1 MKPPRGASV
10 CRTRADTFSGRDSLL
25 ERLLTKNDFKGT
37 TYFSVGFLQLELI
50 EFQKFLPVLAFD
62 EIEDFFV
69 SEIDAV
75 VEIATPEHVVVGK
88 NVLSLRCRENGDH
101 SARLAGRA
109 GEGRKSHGWGRGGNP
124 TGADALLL
132 KCYLKGLIFH
142 LSPKP
147 TEELLHGLHFKF

>member
-10 CRTRADTFSGRDSLL
+10 CRTRADTFSRRDSLL

-62 EIEDFFV
+62 KIEDFFV

-88 NVLSLRCRENGDH
+88 NVLSLHCRENGDR
-101 SARLAGRA
+101 SAVWRAGR
-109 GEGRKSHGWGRGGNP
+109 GRGGNP

-147 TEELLHGLHFKF
+147 TEELLHGLLFKF

>member
-1 MKPPRGASV
+1 MWTDTHVSLPSPAARVRVVVKPPRGASV
-10 CRTRADTFSGRDSLL
+10 CRTRADTFSRRDSLL

-62 EIEDFFV
+62 KIEDFFV

-109 GEGRKSHGWGRGGNP
+109 GEGRKSHGCRC
-124 TGADALLL
+124 TALKMLL
-132 KCYLKGLIFH
+132 KRPHFSLI
-142 LSPKP
+142 P
-147 TEELLHGLHFKF
+147 

>member
-1 MKPPRGASV
+1 MAEHERIRS
-10 CRTRADTFSGRDSLL
+10 ADVTPLL
-25 ERLLTKNDFKGT
+25 EQLLTKNDFKGT

-62 EIEDFFV
+62 KIEDFFV

-101 SARLAGRA
+101 SAPLAGRA
-109 GEGRKSHGWGRGGNP
+109 GEGRKSHGCRC
-124 TGADALLL
+124 TALKMLL
-132 KCYLKGLIFH
+132 KR
-142 LSPKP
+142 P
-147 TEELLHGLHFKF
+147 HFSLVP